1 MLISDL
7 KGQLGYP
14 ALGRIRSL
22 EQDSYGVNR
31 YYVIEY
37 KRSKVNI
44 KCKDALEKVSFSKKL
59 ATVKRPASSLVLLL
73 ENAIE
78 DILDT
83 SEMEVDWQ
91 DLPKTPPMKKAVQV
105 SFQDGN
111 EIIIDI

>member
-14 ALGRIRSL
+14 VLGRIRSL
-22 EQDSYGVNR
+22 EQDSDGVSR
-31 YYVIEY
+31 YYIIEY
-37 KRSKVNI
+37 KRARVNV
-44 KCKDALEKVSFSKKL
+44 KCNKPLEKVSFSKKL

-73 ENAIE
+73 ENTIA

-83 SEMEVDWQ
+83 SEIEVDWQ
-91 DLPKTPPMKKAVQV
+91 LPKTPPVKKTVKV

-111 EIIIDI
+111 EKIIDI